1 MFRFG
6 RGTGYERAMSE
17 QLTIARVGHQGDGI
31 AETPTGAVFVPG
43 ALPGE
48 VVRAVVR
55 DGRAEDIEII
65 EASADRA
72 PIQSETYAECGVA
85 PLQHW
90 ASAPYL
96 AWKRDLVVETLAREG
111 IETEVEA
118 TVATPP
124 GVRRRIALHAR
135 RGEDGRVRLGFKA
148 RRSWRVVELTECPL
162 SDPRINAA
170 LPSLAAVAAPFLGG
184 AKSGPTLHVSVTD
197 SGLDVDIT
205 GVARSGR
212 SADVA
217 QQGVRAARMADIA
230 RLSMDGDVLVMMRQ
244 PTVRFGR
251 ATVPLPPA
259 SFMQASPVAEAAM
272 VERAVA
278 AVRGAKRIADLFC
291 GAGTF
296 TFPLAEVAPVLA
308 ADSSAGAIAGLKA
321 GAGTAQGLKGIDAQ
335 ARDLFRRPLSP
346 HDLKGIEAIVF
357 DPPRAGALEQTQQ
370 FAGTKSVSVV
380 VGVSCNPTTFARDAR
395 VLIDAGFVLERVTPI
410 DQFLWSTHVEL
421 VGVFRR

>member
-6 RGTGYERAMSE
+6 RGTGYGGAMSE
-17 QLTIARVGHQGDGI
+17 QLIIARVGHQGDGI
-31 AETPTGAVFVPG
+31 AETPGGVVFVPG

-55 DGRAEDIEII
+55 DGRAEAVEIL
-65 EASADRA
+65 EASADRV
-72 PIQSETYAECGVA
+72 PMQSQTYAACGVA

-96 AWKRDLVVETLAREG
+96 AWKRDLVVETLKREG

-135 RGEDGRVRLGFKA
+135 RDEDGQVVLGFKG
-148 RRSWRVVELTECPL
+148 RRSWRVVPLAHCPL

-170 LPSLAAVAAPFLGG
+170 LPGLAAVAAPFLGG
-184 AKSGPTLHVSVTD
+184 AKSAPTLHVTVTD

-205 GVARSGR
+205 GVERSGR

-217 QQGVRAARMADIA
+217 QQGVRAARTADLA
-230 RLSMDGDVLVMMRQ
+230 RLSMDGETLVMMRQ

-259 SFMQASPVAEAAM
+259 SFLQASPVAEAAL

-308 ADSSAGAIAGLKA
+308 ADSSAGSIAGLKA

-346 HDLKGIEAIVF
+346 HDLKGIEAIVI

-380 VGVSCNPTTFARDAR
+380 VGVSCNPATFARDAR
-395 VLIDAGFVLERVTPI
+395 VLVDAGFVLERVTPI

>member
-1 MFRFG
+1 
-6 RGTGYERAMSE
+6 MSE

-31 AETPTGAVFVPG
+31 AETPAGAVFVPG
-43 ALPGE
+43 TLPGE
-48 VVRAVVR
+48 VVRAVVK
-55 DGRAEDIEII
+55 DGRAEDIEILK
-65 EASADRA
+65 ASPDRI
-72 PIQSETYAECGVA
+72 PIQSETYAACGVA

-90 ASAPYL
+90 AAGPYL
-96 AWKRDLVVETLAREG
+96 AWKRDLVIEALAREG

-148 RRSWRVVELTECPL
+148 RRSWRVVELTGCPL
-162 SDPRINAA
+162 SDPRLNAA
-170 LPSLAAVAAPFLGG
+170 LPGLAAVAAPFLGG
-184 AKSGPTLHVSVTD
+184 AKSAPTLHVTVTD

-205 GVARSGR
+205 GVERSGR

-217 QQGVRAARMADIA
+217 QQGVRAARTADIA
-230 RLSMDGDVLVMMRQ
+230 RLSMDGETLVMMRQ

-259 SFMQASPVAEAAM
+259 SFLQASPVAEAAM
-272 VERAVA
+272 VERTVA
-278 AVRGAKRIADLFC
+278 AVKGAKRIADLFC

-308 ADSSAGAIAGLKA
+308 ADASAGSIAGLKA

-346 HDLKGIEAIVF
+346 HDLKGVEAIVF
-357 DPPRAGALEQTQQ
+357 DPPRAGALEQVRQ

-380 VGVSCNPTTFARDAR
+380 AGVSCNPATFARDAR
-395 VLIDAGFVLERVTPI
+395 VLIDAGFVLERVTPV

>member
-31 AETPTGAVFVPG
+31 AETPAGAVFVPG

-48 VVRAVVR
+48 VVRAVVK
-55 DGRAEDIEII
+55 DGRADAVEIL
-65 EASADRA
+65 EPSADRI

-96 AWKRDLVVETLAREG
+96 AWKRALVVETLEREG

-135 RGEDGRVRLGFKA
+135 RDEDGRVRLGFKA

-170 LPSLAAVAAPFLGG
+170 LPALAAVAAPFLGG
-184 AKSGPTLHVSVTD
+184 AKSAPTLHVTVTD

-205 GVARSGR
+205 GVERSGR

-217 QQGVRAARMADIA
+217 QQGVRAARTADIA
-230 RLSMDGDVLVMMRQ
+230 RLSMDGETLVMMRQ

>member
-124 GVRRRIALHAR
+124 GVQ
-135 RGEDGRVRLGFKA
+135 GFKA

-184 AKSGPTLHVSVTD
+184 AKSAPTLHVTVTD

-205 GVARSGR
+205 GVERSGR

-217 QQGVRAARMADIA
+217 QQGVRAARTADIA
-230 RLSMDGDVLVMMRQ
+230 RLSMDGETLVMMRQ

-308 ADSSAGAIAGLKA
+308 ADSSAGSIAGLKA

>member
-135 RGEDGRVRLGFKA
+135 RDEDGRVRLGFKA

-170 LPSLAAVAAPFLGG
+170 LPALAAVAAPFLGG
-184 AKSGPTLHVSVTD
+184 AKSAPTLHVTVTD

-205 GVARSGR
+205 GVERSGR

-217 QQGVRAARMADIA
+217 QQGVRAARTADIA
-230 RLSMDGDVLVMMRQ
+230 RLSMDGETLVMMRQ

-357 DPPRAGALEQTQQ
+357 DPPRAGA
-370 FAGTKSVSVV
+370 VSAV
-380 VGVSCNPTTFARDAR
+380 VGVSCNPATFARDAR

>member
-135 RGEDGRVRLGFKA
+135 RDEDGRVRLGFKA

-184 AKSGPTLHVSVTD
+184 AKSAPTLHVTVTD

-205 GVARSGR
+205 GVERSGR

-217 QQGVRAARMADIA
+217 QQGVRAARTADIA
-230 RLSMDGDVLVMMRQ
+230 RLSMDGETLVMMRQ

-395 VLIDAGFVLERVTPI
+395 VLIDAGFVLERVTPV

-421 VGVFRR
+421 AGVFRR

>member
-1 MFRFG
+1 
-6 RGTGYERAMSE
+6 MSE

-31 AETPTGAVFVPG
+31 ADTPGGGVFVPG
-43 ALPGE
+43 TLPGE

-55 DGRAEDIEII
+55 DGRAEGIEII
-65 EASADRA
+65 EASADRV

-90 ASAPYL
+90 AGAPYL
-96 AWKRDLVVETLAREG
+96 AWKRDLVAETLEREG

-135 RGEDGRVRLGFKA
+135 RDEDGQVVLGFKG
-148 RRSWRVVELTECPL
+148 RRSWRVVPLSHCPL

-184 AKSGPTLHVSVTD
+184 AKSAPTLHVTVTD

-205 GVARSGR
+205 GVERSGR

-217 QQGVRAARMADIA
+217 QQGVRAARMADMA
-230 RLSMDGDVLVMMRQ
+230 RLSMDGEVLVMMRQ

-278 AVRGAKRIADLFC
+278 AVRGARRIADMFC

-321 GAGTAQGLKGIDAQ
+321 GAGTAQGLKGVDAQ
-335 ARDLFRRPLSP
+335 
-346 HDLKGIEAIVF
+346 
-357 DPPRAGALEQTQQ
+357 
-370 FAGTKSVSVV
+370 
-380 VGVSCNPTTFARDAR
+380 
-395 VLIDAGFVLERVTPI
+395 
-410 DQFLWSTHVEL
+410 
-421 VGVFRR
+421 

>member
-135 RGEDGRVRLGFKA
+135 RNEDGQVVLGFKG
-148 RRSWRVVELTECPL
+148 RRSWRVVPLAHCPL

-184 AKSGPTLHVSVTD
+184 ARSAPTLHVTVTD

-205 GVARSGR
+205 GVERSGR

-217 QQGVRAARMADIA
+217 QQGVRAARTADIA
-230 RLSMDGDVLVMMRQ
+230 RLSMDGETLVMMRQ

-346 HDLKGIEAIVF
+346 HDLKGIEALVF

>member
-31 AETPTGAVFVPG
+31 AETPGGAVFVPG
-43 ALPGE
+43 TLPGE

-55 DGRAEDIEII
+55 DGRAEDIEIL
-65 EASADRA
+65 EASADRV
-72 PIQSETYAECGVA
+72 PIQSQTYAECGVA

-96 AWKRDLVVETLAREG
+96 AWKRDLVVETLEREG

-135 RGEDGRVRLGFKA
+135 RDEDGQVVLGFKG
-148 RRSWRVVELTECPL
+148 RRSWRVVPLAHCPL

-184 AKSGPTLHVSVTD
+184 AKSAPTLHVTVTD

-205 GVARSGR
+205 GVERSGR

-217 QQGVRAARMADIA
+217 QQGVRAARTADLA
-230 RLSMDGDVLVMMRQ
+230 RLSMDGEVLVMMRQ

-308 ADSSAGAIAGLKA
+308 ADASAGAIAGLKA

-346 HDLKGIEAIVF
+346 HDLKGIEAIVI
-357 DPPRAGALEQTQQ
+357 DPPRPGALEQTQQ

-380 VGVSCNPTTFARDAR
+380 VGVSCNPATFARDAR

>member
-111 IETEVEA
+111 IETEGEA

-135 RGEDGRVRLGFKA
+135 RDEDGRVRLGFKA

-170 LPSLAAVAAPFLGG
+170 LPSLAAVAAPFLGC
-184 AKSGPTLHVSVTD
+184 AKSAPTLHVTVTD

-205 GVARSGR
+205 GVERSGR

-217 QQGVRAARMADIA
+217 QQGVRAARTADIA
-230 RLSMDGDVLVMMRQ
+230 RLSMDGETLVMMRQ

-395 VLIDAGFVLERVTPI
+395 VLIDAGFVLERVTPV

>member
-31 AETPTGAVFVPG
+31 AETPGGAVFAPG
-43 ALPGE
+43 TLPGE

-55 DGRAEDIEII
+55 DGRAEDIEIL
-65 EASADRA
+65 EASADRV
-72 PIQSETYAECGVA
+72 PIQSQTYAECGVA

-90 ASAPYL
+90 AGAPYL
-96 AWKRDLVVETLAREG
+96 AWKRDLVVETLEREG

-135 RGEDGRVRLGFKA
+135 RDENGQVVLGFKG
-148 RRSWRVVELTECPL
+148 RRSWRVVPLAHCPL

-170 LPSLAAVAAPFLGG
+170 LPGLAAVAAPFLGG
-184 AKSGPTLHVSVTD
+184 AKSAPTLHVTVTD

-205 GVARSGR
+205 GVERSGR

-217 QQGVRAARMADIA
+217 QQGVRAARTADLA
-230 RLSMDGDVLVMMRQ
+230 RLSMDGEVLVMMRQ

-308 ADSSAGAIAGLKA
+308 ADSSAGSIAGLKA

-346 HDLKGIEAIVF
+346 HDLKGVEAIVF
-357 DPPRAGALEQTQQ
+357 DPPRAGALEQVQQ

-380 VGVSCNPTTFARDAR
+380 AGVSCNPTTFARDAR